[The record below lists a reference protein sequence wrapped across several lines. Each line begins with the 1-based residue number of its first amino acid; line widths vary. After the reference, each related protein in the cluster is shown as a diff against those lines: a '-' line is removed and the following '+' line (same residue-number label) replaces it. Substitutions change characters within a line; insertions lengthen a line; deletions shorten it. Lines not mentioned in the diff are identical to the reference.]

1 MGIESRIEN
10 LRLLGIVH
18 QTYFTTSVRSR
29 MQYILA
35 GLLLMIVYEVYLVVY
50 YKYQD
55 FQVNTYMASLEQE
68 NVHLYDRIEAKK
80 SYFASVQ
87 TNAYIDRIMKASQN
101 RKDPGE
107 EVVFLVDEKSVSDY
121 KSLDTATIIAE
132 RKTPSK
138 TLGMNNREKWVYH
151 LFGVDIR
158 E

>member
-1 MGIESRIEN
+1 MENRIEKK
-10 LRLLGIVH
+10 RLLGIVH

-55 FQVNTYMASLEQE
+55 FQVNTYMSSLEQE
-68 NVHLYDRIEAKK
+68 NVRLYDRIESKK

-87 TNAYIDRIMKASQN
+87 TNAYIDRIMKSSQN
-101 RKDPGE
+101 RKNPGE
-107 EVVFLVDEKSVSDY
+107 EVVFLVDEKEVANY
-121 KSLDTATIIAE
+121 KPLDTATIIAE
-132 RKTPSK
+132 RKIPSK
-138 TLGMNNREKWVYH
+138 TLGMSNREKWALYI
-151 LFGVDIR
+151 FGVDIR